1 MSSEVEAKRGGSKGP
16 LALLIIALVGL
27 YGFGG
32 YSLLILITPWLPTIE
47 TLLNAV
53 LVLAFPWIAGYWWAI
68 FLFITLLV
76 VFGFVFAYLILR
88 LMKRAA
94 AATLKVLWILEAIA
108 LTVTGV
114 VMVFLIPFPFGLFG
128 LFFGLIGLLQFWVWF
143 RRRQKLRRAGKL
155 AEFTATLLLQE
166 REMFIAP
173 LVTAIFSLVTGI
185 LMLATFGVIYFNLP
199 LIGVSTESWLF
210 LIVLIL
216 VEGAF
221 MFVYFAVFY
230 VFDGINVSVAHTWY
244 RGEDP
249 TLHDARA
256 EVGSVLGTLLAFAGV
271 RTLVAMLQS
280 AAQRG
285 GRKGG
290 GVWAIIG
297 LIAARIIGAIFRFIT
312 YFTLPAIIIEH
323 RGLKDSIRRSAHTT
337 WKYLVDVYIAE
348 TGVST
353 VFTFFGGL
361 LSLGYFA
368 VGFLFGYLMSYFVI
382 GPDLFL
388 ALFVGLLFAII
399 FLIFAA
405 IPSYF
410 IFRPLNT
417 AYRTFMFAYAL
428 DEEGGFKLPSRLPKE
443 YRDTIEA
450 AQSEWEASGKK
461 RHMLEPPGEW

>member
-1 MSSEVEAKRGGSKGP
+1 MTSEVETKRGGSKGA
-16 LALLIIALVGL
+16 LAVLIIALVGL

-32 YSLLILITPWLPTIE
+32 YNLFLLISPWLPTIQ
-47 TLLNAV
+47 V
-53 LVLAFPWIAGYWWAI
+53 LITDILTFAFPWLASYWWAI
-68 FLFITLLV
+68 FLFVFLLV
-76 VFGFVFAYLILR
+76 VLGFVFAYAILR

-94 AATLKVLWILEAIA
+94 AATLKVLWLLEGIA
-108 LTVTGV
+108 FVAVGV
-114 VMVFLIPFPFGLFG
+114 LVVFLVGFPFGLFG
-128 LFFGLIGLLQFWVWF
+128 LFFSFIGLLQFWVWF

-166 REMFIAP
+166 HEMFIAP
-173 LVTAIFSLVTGI
+173 LVTAIFSLITGL
-185 LMLATFGVIYFNLP
+185 LMLATVGVIYFNLP
-199 LIGVSTESWLF
+199 LIGVSIDSWLF
-210 LIVLIL
+210 LIILIL

-230 VFDGINVSVAHTWY
+230 VFEGINVSVAHTWY
-244 RGEDP
+244 REKDP
-249 TLHDARA
+249 NLHDART
-256 EVGSVLGTLLAFAGV
+256 EVGSVLGTVLAFAGV
-271 RTLVAMLQS
+271 RTVVAMFQR

-290 GVWAIIG
+290 GIWAVIG
-297 LIAARIIGAIFRFIT
+297 AIAAGLIGAIFRFIT

-323 RGLKDSIRRSAHTT
+323 RGLKDSIKRSAHTT

-353 VFTFFGGL
+353 VFSFFGGL

-368 VGFLFGYLMSYFVI
+368 VGFLFGYLMSYFFI
-382 GPDLFL
+382 GPDMFL
-388 ALFVGLLFAII
+388 ALFVGLLFAIL

-428 DEEGGFKLPSRLPKE
+428 DEESGFRLPSRLPKE

-461 RHMLEPPGEW
+461 RHMLQPPSEW

>member
-1 MSSEVEAKRGGSKGP
+1 MSSGVEEKRGGSKGP

-32 YSLLILITPWLPTIE
+32 YNLLILITPWLPTIE
-47 TLLNAV
+47 ALLNAV

-68 FLFITLLV
+68 FLFVALLV

-94 AATLKVLWILEAIA
+94 AGTLKVLWLLQAA
-108 LTVTGV
+108 AMTVIGV
-114 VMVFLIPFPFGLFG
+114 LMVFLFFPFGLPG
-128 LFFGLIGLLQFWVWF
+128 LFFVLMGILQFWVWF

-155 AEFTATLLLQE
+155 AEFTATLLLEE

-173 LVTAIFSLVTGI
+173 LVTAIFSLITGI
-185 LMLATFGVIYFNLP
+185 LMLATFGVIYFNFMA
-199 LIGVSTESWLF
+199 IGISTDSWLF
-210 LIVLIL
+210 FLVLIL
-216 VEGAF
+216 VEAAY
-221 MFVYFAVFY
+221 MFVYFATFY
-230 VFDGINVSVAHTWY
+230 VFDGINVSVAYTWY
-244 RGEDP
+244 RNEDP
-249 TLHDARA
+249 NLHDARS
-256 EVGSVLGTLLAFAGV
+256 EVGSVLGTVLAFAGL
-271 RTLVAMLQS
+271 RTLVAAFQS

-285 GRKGG
+285 GRKAGG
-290 GVWAIIG
+290 IWAIIG
-297 LIAARIIGAIFRFIT
+297 AIASAIIGAIFRFIN
-312 YFTLPAIIIEH
+312 YFTLPAIIIEK
-323 RGLKDSIRRSAHTT
+323 RGLKDSIKRSAHTT

-353 VFTFFGGL
+353 VFRFFGGL

-368 VGFLFGYLMSYFVI
+368 VGFLFGYLMSYLFISPDMFFALII
-382 GPDLFL
+382 GI
-388 ALFVGLLFAII
+388 VFAIV

-443 YRDTIEA
+443 YRDTIEE

-461 RHMLEPPGEW
+461 RRMREPPSEW

>member
-1 MSSEVEAKRGGSKGP
+1 MSSEVEVKRGGSKGP

-32 YSLLILITPWLPTIE
+32 YNLGILIAPWLPTIE
-47 TLLNAV
+47 AMLNAV

-68 FLFITLLV
+68 FLFVALLV
-76 VFGFVFAYLILR
+76 VSGFVFAYLILR

-94 AATLKVLWILEAIA
+94 AATLKVLWLLQAA
-108 LTVTGV
+108 VMTVIGV
-114 VMVFLIPFPFGLFG
+114 LMVFLLFPFGFPG
-128 LFFGLIGLLQFWVWF
+128 LFFSLIGIIQFWVWF

-155 AEFTATLLLQE
+155 VEFTATLLLEE

-173 LVTAIFSLVTGI
+173 LVTAIFSLITGI
-185 LMLATFGVIYFNLP
+185 LMLATFGVIYFNFTA
-199 LIGVSTESWLF
+199 IGISVDSWLF
-210 LIVLIL
+210 FFVLIL
-216 VEGAF
+216 VEAAYT
-221 MFVYFAVFY
+221 FVYFATFY
-230 VFDGINVSVAHTWY
+230 VFEGINVSIAHTWY
-244 RGEDP
+244 RTENP
-249 TLHDARA
+249 NLHDARS
-256 EVGSVLGTLLAFAGV
+256 EVGSVLGTVLAFAAL
-271 RTLVAMLQS
+271 RTLVATLQS

-285 GRKGG
+285 GRKAGG
-290 GVWAIIG
+290 LWAIIG
-297 LIAARIIGAIFRFIT
+297 AIASAIIGAVFRFIT
-312 YFTLPAIIIEH
+312 YFTLPAIIIEK
-323 RGLKDSIRRSAHTT
+323 RGLKDSIKRSAHTT

-353 VFTFFGGL
+353 VFSFFGGL

-368 VGFLFGYLMSYFVI
+368 IGFLFGYLMCY
-382 GPDLFL
+382 LFITPNMFF
-388 ALFVGLLFAII
+388 ALGVGMLFAII

-443 YRDTIEA
+443 YRDTIEE

-461 RHMLEPPGEW
+461 RHMLQPPGEW

>member
-1 MSSEVEAKRGGSKGP
+1 MSSGVEAKRGSSKGA
-16 LALLIIALVGL
+16 LAVLLIALVGL

-32 YSLLILITPWLPTIE
+32 YNLYILILPWLPTIQ
-47 TLLNAV
+47 TLINSILAF
-53 LVLAFPWIAGYWWAI
+53 AFPWLAGYWWAI
-68 FLFITLLV
+68 FLFVLLLV
-76 VFGFVFAYLILR
+76 VFGFVFAYAILR

-94 AATLKVLWILEAIA
+94 AATLKVLWLLQASA
-108 LTVTGV
+108 LTVIGV
-114 VMVFLIPFPFGLFG
+114 VIAFLFFPFGLPG
-128 LFFGLIGLLQFWVWF
+128 LFFSLIGLLQFWVWF

-155 AEFTATLLLQE
+155 AEFTATLLLEE

-173 LVTAIFSLVTGI
+173 LVTAIFSLVTGL

-216 VEGAF
+216 VEAAF
-221 MFVYFAVFY
+221 TFVYFAVFY
-230 VFDGINVSVAHTWY
+230 VFEGINVSVAHTWY

-249 TLHDARA
+249 NLHGART
-256 EVGSVLGTLLAFAGV
+256 EVASVLGTLLAFAGL
-271 RTLVAMLQS
+271 RTLVSALQS

-290 GVWAIIG
+290 GPWVLIGAIASAIIG
-297 LIAARIIGAIFRFIT
+297 AVFRFIN
-312 YFTLPAIIIEH
+312 YFTLPAIIIEK
-323 RGLKDSIRRSAHTT
+323 RGLKDSIKRSAHTT

-353 VFTFFGGL
+353 VFRFFGGL

-368 VGFLFGYLMSYFVI
+368 VGFLFGYLMCYFFI
-382 GPDLFL
+382 APDMFF
-388 ALFVGLLFAII
+388 ALFVGILFAIV

-428 DEEGGFKLPSRLPKE
+428 DEESGFKQPSRLPKE

-461 RHMLEPPGEW
+461 RHMREPPGEW

>member
-1 MSSEVEAKRGGSKGP
+1 MSSGVEVKRGGSKGP

-32 YSLLILITPWLPTIE
+32 YNLLILITPWLPTIDA
-47 TLLNAV
+47 LLDAV
-53 LVLAFPWIAGYWWAI
+53 LLLAFPWIAGYWWAI
-68 FLFITLLV
+68 FLFIALLV

-94 AATLKVLWILEAIA
+94 AATLKVLWLLQAA
-108 LTVTGV
+108 AMTVIGV
-114 VMVFLIPFPFGLFG
+114 LIVFLFFPFGLPG
-128 LFFGLIGLLQFWVWF
+128 LFFCLLGILQFWVWF

-155 AEFTATLLLQE
+155 AEFTATLLLEE

-173 LVTAIFSLVTGI
+173 LATAIFSLITGI
-185 LMLATFGVIYFNLP
+185 LMLATFGVIYFNFTA
-199 LIGVSTESWLF
+199 IGISTDSWLF
-210 LIVLIL
+210 FFVLIL
-216 VEGAF
+216 VEAAY
-221 MFVYFAVFY
+221 MFVYFATFY
-230 VFDGINVSVAHTWY
+230 AFEGINVSVAHTWY
-244 RGEDP
+244 RNEDP
-249 TLHDARA
+249 NLHDARS
-256 EVGSVLGTLLAFAGV
+256 EVGSVLGTVLAFAGL
-271 RTLVAMLQS
+271 RTLVAAFQS

-290 GVWAIIG
+290 GIWAIIG
-297 LIAARIIGAIFRFIT
+297 AIASAIIGAVFRFIN
-312 YFTLPAIIIEH
+312 YFTLPAIIIEK
-323 RGLKDSIRRSAHTT
+323 RGLKDSIKRSAHTT

-353 VFTFFGGL
+353 VFRFFGGL

-368 VGFLFGYLMSYFVI
+368 VGFLFGYLMSYLFIAPDMFFALII
-382 GPDLFL
+382 GI
-388 ALFVGLLFAII
+388 VFAIV

-443 YRDTIEA
+443 YRDTIEE

-461 RHMLEPPGEW
+461 RRMREPPSEW